1 MDDVGVFG
9 VEDVGGGGEV
19 FGIVV
24 GVGVFGVGVVVVVAV
39 GGEDVFGDELGDEFA
54 ELAHVEGTAHAHAHA
69 HVTSAATSAATSMSA
84 PSAPSAPAAP
94 VVVVRTSVMG
104 ASAVVRGTAPAMA
117 SEGEAGTEGVAVG
130 FRASVVGWGA
140 LAGRWGWGWRLEGV
154 VVRAFLGWGTGFF
167 AGFWVVGSSEGV

>member
-19 FGIVV
+19 SVVV
-24 GVGVFGVGVVVVVAV
+24 GVGVFAVGVVVAV

-54 ELAHVEGTAHAHAHA
+54 ELAHVEGTAHAHAH
-69 HVTSAATSAATSMSA
+69 VTSAATSAATSV
-84 PSAPSAPAAP
+84 SAPSAPAAP
-94 VVVVRTSVMG
+94 VVVVGTSVMG